1 MITYE
6 KLLEIAEKEDVDV
19 NDEYEFSDRLK
30 GLYCDGNI
38 AIKKDLMVREKK
50 CIMAEELGH
59 HFTAEGN
66 ILDQRNIIN
75 RKLERRGKIYAYD
88 LLVGLEGL
96 ITCFKE
102 GTTNVYE
109 MAESLDV
116 TEDIVKEALAYYTGK
131 YGIGV
136 RCGCYYI
143 QFIPYLAVVKDMED
157 NETKQ

>member
-88 LLVGLEGL
+88 LL
-96 ITCFKE
+96 
-102 GTTNVYE
+102 
-109 MAESLDV
+109 AEEIHGRALSV
-116 TEDIVKEALAYYTGK
+116 VVPSEDGGE
-131 YGIGV
+131 
-136 RCGCYYI
+136 RECYQAHHQDRKADHRYH
-143 QFIPYLAVVKDMED
+143 
-157 NETKQ
+157 